1 MGEIRPVDMGA
12 AVRKELDKVAK
23 EKRTVIDFRSKGI
36 KEIPGDELAKCE
48 LVQRIN
54 VSGNKLKTLPPE
66 IGNLAALQRLNLFA
80 NQLEVLPQEIRKLDI
95 AANPWID
102 EVKEP
107 AKKGPDYLLNFLRSE
122 EYDAIYFRWMQ
133 EQAKKEGN

>member
-1 MGEIRPVDMGA
+1 MGEIRPVEMGA

-80 NQLEVLPQEIRKLDI
+80 NQLEVLPQEIIKLKNLTIFSI
-95 AANPWID
+95 ASNKLKQLPV
-102 EVKEP
+102 EMS
-107 AKKGPDYLLNFLRSE
+107 GL
-122 EYDAIYFRWMQ
+122 
-133 EQAKKEGN
+133 